1 MFASHGGVTLSRGWL
16 CQRWNWK
23 PLDIHLHSVMQLLT
37 EGFFVLPVWGAYTW
51 RGLFSELYGN
61 LNNNEKHAK
70 AMGTLETS
78 SNFFSNF
85 AITSPDS

>member
-1 MFASHGGVTLSRGWL
+1 MPKVELEAPGHPPPLSNAVVNG
-16 CQRWNWK
+16 
-23 PLDIHLHSVMQLLT
+23 
-37 EGFFVLPVWGAYTW
+37 GFFVLPVWGAYTW
-51 RGLFSELYGN
+51 KGLFSELYGN

-70 AMGTLETS
+70 AMGTLETP